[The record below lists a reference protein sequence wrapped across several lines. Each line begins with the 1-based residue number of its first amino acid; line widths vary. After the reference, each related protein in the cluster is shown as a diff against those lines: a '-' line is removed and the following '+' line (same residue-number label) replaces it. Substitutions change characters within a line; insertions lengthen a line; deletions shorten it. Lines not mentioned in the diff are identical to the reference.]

1 MDLDICLLLFHI
13 VNDLIAISSIDYL
26 MVIFFI
32 VEIIA
37 ICSIDDLLLIAF
49 CTTEALVAIGFIDEL

>member
-1 MDLDICLLLFHI
+1 
-13 VNDLIAISSIDYL
+13 